1 MSQKGS
7 IKVVTYISQMTIPI
21 ENAKVFVYTE
31 RNNQRK
37 LIGVRSTGKNGE
49 TTLIE
54 IETPDKKESLTPL
67 ENGSENPFAS
77 VNIFIEAEGFRSVL
91 VHDAQ
96 VFADNVT
103 LQNVEMVPL
112 GEPAIREQD
121 KTIDVFVTPQSL
133 NIQNGE

>member
-1 MSQKGS
+1 MSQTG
-7 IKVVTYISQMTIPI
+7 KVKIVTYISQMTIPI

-31 RNNQRK
+31 NNNERQLIAVRNTDR
-37 LIGVRSTGKNGE
+37 NGE

-54 IETPDKKESLTPL
+54 VETPNKSESLAPL

-77 VNIFIEAEGFRSVL
+77 VNIFVEAEGFRSVL

-121 KTIDVFVTPQSL
+121 KTIDVFVTPQLL
-133 NIQNGE
+133 NTQTGE

>member
-21 ENAKVFVYTE
+21 ENAKVFVYKE
-31 RNNQRK
+31 ENNQRQ
-37 LIGVRSTGKNGE
+37 LIAVRNTNKNGE
-49 TTLIE
+49 TDLIE
-54 IETPDKKESLTPL
+54 VETPDKSESLAPL

-77 VNIFIEAEGFRSVL
+77 VNIFVEAEGFRSVL

-96 VFADNVT
+96 VFAENIT
-103 LQNVEMVPL
+103 LQNIEMVPL

-121 KTIDVFVTPQSL
+121 KTIDVFVTPQLL
-133 NIQNGE
+133 NV